1 LQGLFNYQNIRLIFR
16 LKFKRILMKI
26 YISVDMEG
34 ITGVTHWD
42 EVEHNK
48 PSAYTQFQERMTKEV
63 VATCLGANDAGAK
76 EIWVKDA
83 HYSGRNILA
92 EHLPKNVKL
101 IRGWS
106 GHPYS
111 MVQELD
117 ETFDALLMVGYHSM
131 AGQGGNPL
139 AHTMS
144 SSKVDSIFIN
154 GQQTSEF
161 FLHGNIAAKH
171 GVPLVFVSG
180 DAGLCEEVKEV
191 NSNITTHATMVGVGD
206 STISIQPEASR
217 KAIREK
223 VKSALSNDLKKC
235 IWDHT
240 DSFSLEVRFVKQD
253 LAYRASH
260 YPNASLLDAKT
271 VKFETS
277 DYDDIMRFFLFTV

>member
-1 LQGLFNYQNIRLIFR
+1 
-16 LKFKRILMKI
+16 MKI
-26 YISVDMEG
+26 YISADMEG

-42 EVEHNK
+42 EVDHNK
-48 PSAYTQFQERMTKEV
+48 PSVYTQFQARMTQEV
-63 VATCLGANDAGAK
+63 VAACKGAADAGAK

-83 HYSGRNILA
+83 HYSGRNILS
-92 EHLPKNVKL
+92 EDLPKNVKL

-117 ETFDALLMVGYHSM
+117 DSFDALLMVGYHSM
-131 AGQGGNPL
+131 AGKSGNPL

-144 SSKVDSIFIN
+144 SSKLDSVFIN
-154 GQQTSEF
+154 EQQTSEF

-180 DAGLCEEVKEV
+180 DAGLCEEVKDV
-191 NSNITTHATMVGVGD
+191 SPNTTTHATMVGVGD
-206 STISIQPEASR
+206 STINIQPETSR

-223 VKSALSNDLKKC
+223 VKVTLSSNLKKC
-235 IWDHT
+235 IWTHP
-240 DSFSLEVRFVKQD
+240 DSFSLEVRFIKQQ

-260 YPNASLLDAKT
+260 YPGATLLDAKT
-271 VKFETS
+271 VTFEAS
-277 DYDDIMRFFLFTV
+277 DFDDIMRFMLFTV

>member
-1 LQGLFNYQNIRLIFR
+1 
-16 LKFKRILMKI
+16 MKV
-26 YISVDMEG
+26 YISADMEG
-34 ITGVTHWD
+34 ITGVNHWD

-48 PSAYTQFQERMTKEV
+48 PSAYNQFQDRMTHEV
-63 VATCLGANDAGAK
+63 VAACLGANNAGAK

-83 HYSGRNILA
+83 HYSGRNILS
-92 EHLPKNVKL
+92 ELLPKNVKL

-117 ETFDALLMVGYHSM
+117 DSFDALIMIGYHSM

-144 SSKVDSIFIN
+144 SAKIDTLKIN

-161 FLHGNIAAKH
+161 FLHGNIAGKL
-171 GVPLVFVSG
+171 GVPLIFVSG

-191 NSNITTHATMVGVGD
+191 SPNTTTHATMVGVGD
-206 STISIQPEASR
+206 STINIQPEESR
-217 KAIREK
+217 NLIQQK
-223 VKSALSNDLKKC
+223 VKEALSGNLKDC
-235 IWDHT
+235 LWRHPE
-240 DSFSLEVRFVKQD
+240 SFSLEVRFIKQQ

-260 YPNASLLDAKT
+260 YPGASLLNPKT
-271 VKFETS
+271 VAFEVS
-277 DYDDIMRFFLFTV
+277 DFDDIMRFILFTI

>member
-1 LQGLFNYQNIRLIFR
+1 
-16 LKFKRILMKI
+16 MKI
-26 YISVDMEG
+26 YISADMEG

-48 PSAYTQFQERMTKEV
+48 PSVYTQFQERMTKEV
-63 VATCLGANDAGAK
+63 VSACKGANDAGAK

-83 HYSGRNILA
+83 HYSGRNILS
-92 EHLPKNVKL
+92 EQLPENVKL

-117 ETFDALLMVGYHSM
+117 DSFDALLMVGYHSM
-131 AGQGGNPL
+131 AGKSGNPL

-144 SSKVDSIFIN
+144 SSKLDSVFIN
-154 GQQTSEF
+154 EQQTSEF

-180 DAGLCEEVKEV
+180 DAGLCEEVKDV
-191 NSNITTHATMVGVGD
+191 SPNTTTHATMVGVGD
-206 STISIQPEASR
+206 STINIQPETSR

-223 VKSALSNDLKKC
+223 VKVTLSSNLKKC
-235 IWDHT
+235 IWTHP
-240 DSFSLEVRFVKQD
+240 DSFSLEVRFIKQQ

-260 YPNASLLDAKT
+260 YPGATLLDAKT
-271 VKFETS
+271 VTFEAS
-277 DYDDIMRFFLFTV
+277 DFDDIMRFMLFTV

>member
-1 LQGLFNYQNIRLIFR
+1 
-16 LKFKRILMKI
+16 MKI
-26 YISVDMEG
+26 YISADMEG

-48 PSAYTQFQERMTKEV
+48 PSVYTQFQERMTKEV
-63 VATCLGANDAGAK
+63 VSACKGANDAGAK

-83 HYSGRNILA
+83 HYSGRNILS
-92 EHLPKNVKL
+92 EELPENVKL

-117 ETFDALLMVGYHSM
+117 DSFDALLMVGYHSM
-131 AGQGGNPL
+131 AGKSGNPL

-144 SSKVDSIFIN
+144 SSKLDSVFIN
-154 GQQTSEF
+154 EQQTSEF

-180 DAGLCEEVKEV
+180 DAGLCEEVKDV
-191 NSNITTHATMVGVGD
+191 SPNTTTHATMVGVGD
-206 STISIQPEASR
+206 STINIQPETSR

-223 VKSALSNDLKKC
+223 VKVTLSSNLKKC
-235 IWDHT
+235 IWAHP
-240 DSFSLEVRFVKQD
+240 DSFSLEVRFIKQQ

-260 YPNASLLDAKT
+260 YPGATLLDPKRVA
-271 VKFETS
+271 FEAS
-277 DYDDIMRFFLFTV
+277 DFDDIMRFMLFTI

>member
-1 LQGLFNYQNIRLIFR
+1 
-16 LKFKRILMKI
+16 MKI
-26 YISVDMEG
+26 YISADMEG
-34 ITGVTHWD
+34 ITGVSHWD

-48 PSAYTQFQERMTKEV
+48 PTAYNQFQERMTLEV
-63 VATCLGANDAGAK
+63 LAACDGANDAGAK

-92 EHLPKNVKL
+92 EKLPANVRL

-117 ETFDALLMVGYHSM
+117 ESFDALMMIGYHSM

-144 SSKVDSIFIN
+144 SSKIDSIYIN

-161 FLHGNIAAKH
+161 FLHGNIAGKL

-180 DAGLCEEVKEV
+180 DAGLCEEVQGI
-191 NSNITTHATMVGVGD
+191 SPGTTTHATMVGVGD
-206 STISIQPEASR
+206 STISIQPEESR
-217 KAIREK
+217 ISIRKKISKALKGNLQVCILKHPQSFELRIRF
-223 VKSALSNDLKKC
+223 
-235 IWDHT
+235 I
-240 DSFSLEVRFVKQD
+240 KQQ
-253 LAYRASH
+253 LAYKASH
-260 YPNASLLDAKT
+260 YEGARLIDSKT
-271 VKFETS
+271 VQYETD
-277 DYDDIMRFFLFTV
+277 DYNDIMRFILFTI

>member
-1 LQGLFNYQNIRLIFR
+1 
-16 LKFKRILMKI
+16 MKI
-26 YISVDMEG
+26 YISADMEG

-42 EVEHNK
+42 EVEHK
-48 PSAYTQFQERMTKEV
+48 EPSAYNQFQDRMTLEV
-63 VATCLGANDAGAK
+63 LAACDGANDAGAK

-92 EHLPKNVKL
+92 DKLPKNVKL

-117 ETFDALLMVGYHSM
+117 NSFDALMMVGYHSM

-144 SSKVDSIFIN
+144 SSKIDSIYIN
-154 GQQTSEF
+154 DQQTSEF
-161 FLHGNIAAKH
+161 FLHGNIAAKL

-180 DAGLCEEVKEV
+180 DAGLCEEVQDICP
-191 NSNITTHATMVGVGD
+191 STTTHATMVGVGD
-206 STISIQPEASR
+206 STISINPDESR
-217 KAIREK
+217 KAIRKK
-223 VKSALSNDLKKC
+223 VSNALKGNLSECIFKHPESFELK
-235 IWDHT
+235 I
-240 DSFSLEVRFVKQD
+240 RFIKQQ

-260 YPNASLLDAKT
+260 YEGAQLIDAKT
-271 VKFETS
+271 VQYVTS
-277 DYDDIMRFFLFTV
+277 DYDNIMRFILFTL

>member
-1 LQGLFNYQNIRLIFR
+1 
-16 LKFKRILMKI
+16 MKI
-26 YISVDMEG
+26 YISADMEG

-48 PSAYTQFQERMTKEV
+48 PSVYTQFQERMTKEV
-63 VATCLGANDAGAK
+63 VSACKGANDAGAK

-83 HYSGRNILA
+83 HYSGRNILS
-92 EHLPKNVKL
+92 EQLPENVKL

-117 ETFDALLMVGYHSM
+117 DSFDALLMVGYHSM
-131 AGQGGNPL
+131 AGKSGNPL

-144 SSKVDSIFIN
+144 SSKLDSVFIN
-154 GQQTSEF
+154 EQQTSEF

-180 DAGLCEEVKEV
+180 DAGLCEDVKDESP
-191 NSNITTHATMVGVGD
+191 NTTTHATMVGVGD
-206 STISIQPEASR
+206 STINIQPETSR

-223 VKSALSNDLKKC
+223 VKVTLSSNLKKC
-235 IWDHT
+235 IWTHP
-240 DSFSLEVRFVKQD
+240 DSFSLEVRFIKQQ

-260 YPNASLLDAKT
+260 YPGATLLDAKT
-271 VKFETS
+271 VTFEAS
-277 DYDDIMRFFLFTV
+277 DFDDIMRFMLFTV

>member
-1 LQGLFNYQNIRLIFR
+1 
-16 LKFKRILMKI
+16 MKV
-26 YISVDMEG
+26 YVSVDMEG

-48 PSAYTQFQERMTKEV
+48 PAAYAQFQERMTEEV
-63 VATCLGANDAGAK
+63 VAACNGANDAGAK

-92 EHLPKNVKL
+92 ERLPSNVRL

-117 ETFDALLMVGYHSM
+117 DSFDALMMVGYHSM

-144 SSKVDSIFIN
+144 SSKIDTVFIN
-154 GQQTSEF
+154 DQQTSEF

-171 GVPLVFVSG
+171 GVPLIFVSG
-180 DAGLCEEVKEV
+180 DAGLCEEVQGICP
-191 NSNITTHATMVGVGD
+191 STTTHATMVGVGD
-206 STISIQPEASR
+206 STISIQPEESR
-217 KAIREK
+217 KVIQKK
-223 VKSALSNDLKKC
+223 VTKALKGDIEACVWK
-235 IWDHT
+235 HP
-240 DSFSLEVRFVKQD
+240 DSFVLRIRYIKQQS
-253 LAYRASH
+253 AYKASH
-260 YPNASLLDAKT
+260 YNGAELIDAKT
-271 VKFETS
+271 VQFETD
-277 DYDDIMRFFLFTV
+277 DYDEIMRFMLFTV